1 MRGRVLCGEPCSGLH
16 TRLYS
21 ATFSRAM
28 GLLAVIVPIMY
39 TATVMPF
46 EVFFITDSSTVWLA
60 IEIALTVAFG
70 IDMLLCFNLAYQDRH
85 GHIISSR

>member
-1 MRGRVLCGEPCSGLH
+1 MRSAVSCIAHVGCGQPPFPFLD
-16 TRLYS
+16 
-21 ATFSRAM
+21 
-28 GLLAVIVPIMY
+28 LLAVIVPIMY